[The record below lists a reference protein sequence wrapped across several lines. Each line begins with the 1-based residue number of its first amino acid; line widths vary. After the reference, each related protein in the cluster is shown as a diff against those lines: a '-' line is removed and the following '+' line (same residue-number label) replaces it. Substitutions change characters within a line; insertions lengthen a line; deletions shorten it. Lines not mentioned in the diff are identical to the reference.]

1 MADIEEL
8 KEQIVSNLNV
18 LSRYYKIYKAECGQR
33 NRPVKASKATDVLAS
48 EGIDILVG
56 TIKETDTKYF
66 AGAKRDVFEL
76 YASEVEGCLK
86 DIVKACPKD
95 VNEPVYTDENTGMQ
109 RMYPQPGNILVKRIR
124 SLVDGG
130 WALVPTK

>member
-1 MADIEEL
+1 MAEIEEL
-8 KEQIVSNLNV
+8 REQVISNLNI

-48 EGIDILVG
+48 EGIDILVE
-56 TIKETDTKYF
+56 TIRKTDASYF

-76 YASEVEGCLK
+76 YASEVDGCLK

-95 VNEPVYTDENTGMQ
+95 ANEPVYTDEKTGMK
-109 RMYPQPGNILVKRIR
+109 RMYPQPGNVLVERIR
-124 SLVDGG
+124 SLVDSG
-130 WALVPTK
+130 WALVPIK